1 MMGKLIERSFEC
13 MANDF
18 SVKRPFSRPP
28 ILIEVSKSMTV
39 TVHKEELEQRQMK
52 ISIEVPAEYVAK
64 EMRKIAKKLAR
75 DIRFPGFRKGKAP
88 YPVVLK
94 RVGEGA
100 LRADAIE
107 ELVQPIFEE
116 AVAQEGLDVYGQPT
130 FSDMEQ
136 EPLQFIYIISLPP
149 VIELGDY
156 RSLRRE
162 VAGPEITEE
171 AIDAA
176 LDEMREDKVVL
187 TEVDRPVEDGDLV
200 LLDGHG
206 ELVVEIDE
214 EEEGAEVEE
223 SEAVEDDEAEEDDWN
238 EAVIFDEEKT
248 ELVMD
253 SSKLFAGT
261 PFVENIVGLS
271 AGDSCEFT
279 FTFPDDYAEESLAG
293 KEAEFSIDVINVQSR
308 DLPIMDDDFAHI
320 IDPAIET
327 VAELR
332 EKTREQLHAQAEQ
345 AIRDELLEA
354 MGKDL
359 LADATIDY
367 PQNAVE
373 MELDDMVQGMKAQVE
388 QSGWE
393 MKDYLRLQ
401 GQTEDDLRND
411 FRDNAVTRFTTNLAI
426 GQFLRQEKITISS
439 EDVDAAIEK
448 QLDAFSDNEDLRAS
462 IRGFYQKGSGFEMI
476 SSQILMEKTAD
487 RYAAILAGNAPD
499 LDMLDAVETAVS
511 ESASEEE

>member
-1 MMGKLIERSFEC
+1 
-13 MANDF
+13 
-18 SVKRPFSRPP
+18 
-28 ILIEVSKSMTV
+28 MTV

-52 ISIEVPAEYVAK
+52 LSIEVPAEYVAK

-88 YPVVLK
+88 YSVVVK
-94 RVGEGA
+94 RVGEGS

-116 AVAQEGLDVYGQPT
+116 AIAQEELEVYGQPS

-136 EPLQFIYIISLPP
+136 EPLQFVYTISLPP

-162 VAGPEITEE
+162 VAEPEITEE

-176 LDEMREDKVVL
+176 LEEMREDKVVL
-187 TEVDRPVEDGDLV
+187 TEVDRAVEDGDLV

-214 EEEGAEVEE
+214 DEEEAEV
-223 SEAVEDDEAEEDDWN
+223 AEDADAADDDWN

-261 PFVENIVGLS
+261 PFVENIIGLS

-279 FTFPDDYAEESLAG
+279 FTFPDDYSEESLAG
-293 KEAEFSIDVINVQSR
+293 KEAEFSIDVTNVQSR
-308 DLPIMDDDFAHI
+308 DLPVMDDDFAHI
-320 IDPAIET
+320 IDPDIET
-327 VAELR
+327 VADLR
-332 EKTREQLHAQAEQ
+332 EKTREQLNTQAEQ

-354 MGKDL
+354 LGKDL
-359 LADATIDY
+359 LADATIDH

-373 MELDDMVQGMKAQVE
+373 MELDEMVQGMKAQVE

-393 MKDYLRLQ
+393 MADYLRLQ

-411 FRDNAVTRFTTNLAI
+411 FRDSAVTRFTTNLAI
-426 GQFLRQEKITISS
+426 GQFLQQEKITISA
-439 EDVDAAIEK
+439 EDVDAAVEK
-448 QLDAFSDNEDLRAS
+448 QLDAFSQDEELRAS
-462 IRGFYQKGSGFEMI
+462 IRGFYQQGQGFEMI
-476 SSQILMEKTAD
+476 SSQILMEKTVD
-487 RYAAILAGNAPD
+487 RYSAILAGNAPD
-499 LDMLDAVETAVS
+499 LDVLDAVETAVS

>member
-1 MMGKLIERSFEC
+1 
-13 MANDF
+13 
-18 SVKRPFSRPP
+18 
-28 ILIEVSKSMTV
+28 MTV

-52 ISIEVPAEYVAK
+52 LSIEVPEQYIAR
-64 EMRKIAKKLAR
+64 EMRKNAKKLAK
-75 DIRFPGFRKGKAP
+75 DIRFPGFRPGKAP
-88 YPVVLK
+88 YRVVMK
-94 RVGEGA
+94 RVGEQA

-116 AVAQEGLDVYGQPT
+116 AIAQEGIDVYGQPT
-130 FSDMEQ
+130 FSDMAQ

-156 RSLRRE
+156 RTLRRE
-162 VAGPEITEE
+162 VAEPEITEE

-176 LDEMREDKVVL
+176 FEEMREEKIVL
-187 TEVDRPVEDGDLV
+187 ADVDRPVEAGDLV

-206 ELVVEIDE
+206 ELVMEADE
-214 EEEGAEVEE
+214 EEV
-223 SEAVEDDEAEEDDWN
+223 DEAEESEDADIEEETEEGDDWN
-238 EAVIFDEEKT
+238 EAVIFDEEGT

-261 PFVENIVGLS
+261 SFVENIIGLS

-279 FTFPDDYAEESLAG
+279 FTFPNDYEEESVAG
-293 KEAEFSIDVINVQSR
+293 KDAEFSIDVTNVQSR
-308 DLPIMDDDFAHI
+308 ALPEMNDEFAQEI
-320 IDPAIET
+320 NPDVET

-332 EKTREQLHAQAEQ
+332 EKTREELYKQAEK
-345 AIRDELLEA
+345 AIHDELLEA
-354 MGKDL
+354 LGKDL

-373 MELDDMVQGMKAQVE
+373 MELDEMVQGMKAQVE

-393 MKDYLRLQ
+393 MDDYLRLQ

-411 FRDNAVTRFTTNLAI
+411 FRDSAITRFSTNLAL
-426 GQFLRQEKITISS
+426 GEFLKQEKITITS

-448 QLDAFSDNEDLRAS
+448 QLDAFSDNEELRAS
-462 IRGFYQKGSGFEMI
+462 IRGFYQQGQGFEMV
-476 SSQILMEKTAD
+476 SSQILMEKTSE
-487 RYAAILAGNAPD
+487 RYAAILMGDAPD
-499 LDMLDAVETAVS
+499 LDVLDAVETAVD
-511 ESASEEE
+511 ESEEE

>member
-1 MMGKLIERSFEC
+1 
-13 MANDF
+13 
-18 SVKRPFSRPP
+18 
-28 ILIEVSKSMTV
+28 MTV

-52 ISIEVPAEYVAK
+52 LSIEVPDEYVAK
-64 EMRKIAKKLAR
+64 EMRKIAKKLAK

-88 YPVVLK
+88 YSVVVK

-116 AVAQEGLDVYGQPT
+116 AVAQEGVDVYGQPS

-136 EPLQFIYIISLPP
+136 EPLQFIYTISLPP

-162 VAGPEITEE
+162 VAEPEITEE

-176 LDEMREDKVVL
+176 LEEMREDKVVL
-187 TEVDRPVEDGDLV
+187 TEVDRAVEDGDLV

-206 ELVVEIDE
+206 ELVMSIE
-214 EEEGAEVEE
+214 EEDVDAEEAEV
-223 SEAVEDDEAEEDDWN
+223 VEDDEADDDDWN

-261 PFVENIVGLS
+261 PFVENIIGLS

-279 FTFPDDYAEESLAG
+279 FTFPDDYSEESLAG
-293 KEAEFSIDVINVQSR
+293 KEAEFSIDVLNVQSR
-308 DLPIMDDDFAHI
+308 DLPLMDDDFAHI
-320 IDPAIET
+320 IDPDIET

-354 MGKDL
+354 LGKDL
-359 LADATIDY
+359 LTDATIDY

-373 MELDDMVQGMKAQVE
+373 MELDDMVRGMKAQVE

-393 MKDYLRLQ
+393 MNDYLRLQ

-411 FRDNAVTRFTTNLAI
+411 FRDSAITRFSTNLAI
-426 GQFLRQEKITISS
+426 GQFLQQEKITISA

-448 QLDAFSDNEDLRAS
+448 QLDAFSDDEGIRES
-462 IRGFYQKGSGFEMI
+462 IRGFYQQGQGFEMI
-476 SSQILMEKTAD
+476 SSQILMDKTVD
-487 RYAAILAGNAPD
+487 RYSAILAGDAPD
-499 LDMLDAVETAVS
+499 LDVLDAVETAVS

>member
-1 MMGKLIERSFEC
+1 
-13 MANDF
+13 
-18 SVKRPFSRPP
+18 
-28 ILIEVSKSMTV
+28 MTV

-52 ISIEVPAEYVAK
+52 LSIEVPEQYIAK
-64 EMRKIAKKLAR
+64 EMRKIAKKLAK
-75 DIRFPGFRKGKAP
+75 DIRFPGFRSGKAP
-88 YPVVLK
+88 YRVVVK

-116 AVAQEGLDVYGQPT
+116 AIAQESIEVYGQPS

-136 EPLQFIYIISLPP
+136 EPLQFVYTISLPP

-162 VAGPEITEE
+162 VAEPEITEE

-187 TEVDRPVEDGDLV
+187 TEVDRPVEAGDLV

-206 ELVVEIDE
+206 ELVMEASE
-214 EEEGAEVEE
+214 EEEVDEADAVEE
-223 SEAVEDDEAEEDDWN
+223 TETEEDGDWN
-238 EAVIFDEEKT
+238 EAVIFDEEGT

-261 PFVENIVGLS
+261 PFVENIIGLS

-279 FTFPDDYAEESLAG
+279 FTFPDDYEEESVAG
-293 KEAEFSIDVINVQSR
+293 KEAEFSIDVTNVQSR
-308 DLPIMDDDFAHI
+308 VLPELNDEFAHEANP
-320 IDPAIET
+320 DAET

-332 EKTREQLHAQAEQ
+332 EKTREQLHTQAEQ
-345 AIRDELLEA
+345 AIRDELLDA
-354 MGKDL
+354 LGKDL

-367 PQNAVE
+367 PLNAVE

-388 QSGWE
+388 QSGWQ
-393 MKDYLRLQ
+393 MDDYLRLQ

-411 FRDNAVTRFTTNLAI
+411 FRDNAVTRFSTNLAL
-426 GQFLRQEKITISS
+426 GEFLKQERITISS

-448 QLDAFSDNEDLRAS
+448 QLDAFSDNEELRAS
-462 IRGFYQKGSGFEMI
+462 IRGFYQQGQGFEMV

-487 RYAAILAGNAPD
+487 RYVEILKGNAPD
-499 LDMLDAVETAVS
+499 LDVLDAVETAVD
-511 ESASEEE
+511 ESSSEEE